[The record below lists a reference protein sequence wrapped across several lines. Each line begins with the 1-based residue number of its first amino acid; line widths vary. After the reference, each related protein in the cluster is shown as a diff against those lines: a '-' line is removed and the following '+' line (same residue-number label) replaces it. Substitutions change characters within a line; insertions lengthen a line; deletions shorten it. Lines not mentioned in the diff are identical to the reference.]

1 MSNVIRGIAV
11 AAALLAA
18 GCATLNYKK
27 VKTGE
32 FSGKVQVTW
41 IAPDYFIY
49 DPAPG
54 DPLIFKRAD
63 GKTIEPQ
70 RMYTDG
76 GSIPPFLWGIPG
88 YSPWSYAPAYM
99 IHDWLFEAHH
109 CGIANLDWV
118 TFDDSA
124 TILAEAIKTLMEGGE
139 VPRDPEVV
147 DVIYSGVSSFVAQ
160 DLWSNGQCH
169 PPTGPL
175 LAGMAPGAAGPGAPA
190 APPLPGQ
197 GVVVFTMD
205 LTHHR

>member
-1 MSNVIRGIAV
+1 MMNAIRGV
-11 AAALLAA
+11 ALSTVLMAA
-18 GCATLNYKK
+18 GCASLNYTK

-41 IAPDYFIY
+41 IAPNYFIY
-49 DPAPG
+49 DPAPA
-54 DPLIFKRAD
+54 DPLVFKRGD
-63 GKTIEPQ
+63 GKMIQPQ

-109 CGIANLDWV
+109 CKLSDLDWV

-124 TILAEAIKTLMEGGE
+124 TILAEAIKTLMESGK
-139 VPRDPEVV
+139 VPKDPQVL

-160 DLWSNGQCH
+160 DLWTGGQCN
-169 PPTGPL
+169 PPSGPVI
-175 LAGMAPGAAGPGAPA
+175 AAMAPGAGPPGAP
-190 APPLPGQ
+190 PPPGQ
-197 GVVVFTMD
+197 GVVIFTMD
-205 LTHHR
+205 LTSHR